1 MLNETVI
8 SIFFRLINFGMLI
21 YAAKYVYDHYVYNTV
36 VSDIEADE
44 KKIAML
50 AQQKDAFYHHEL
62 FVVKEIENQQQTVA
76 HLMRVLEKWRATAEQ
91 NQRMREEEHQK
102 LEEALRKKA
111 AEQSEHIAEYM
122 LARRALPQAVHE
134 LEASLT
140 NYFNRENRASEY
152 IASTIKQIDKDR

>member
-1 MLNETVI
+1 
-8 SIFFRLINFGMLI
+8 
-21 YAAKYVYDHYVYNTV
+21 
-36 VSDIEADE
+36 
-44 KKIAML
+44 
-50 AQQKDAFYHHEL
+50 
-62 FVVKEIENQQQTVA
+62 
-76 HLMRVLEKWRATAEQ
+76 MRVLEKWRATAEQ